1 MEDRKTS
8 IAQSIV
14 YYRIAAVASLLCG
27 VGSVILGA
35 VTLQDAGDGR
45 VFVGMGLCQIA
56 LGLVMLTLSLA
67 CLQIVAR
74 LRGHQ
79 RRQR

>member
-8 IAQSIV
+8 IAQSIA

-27 VGSVILGA
+27 AGSVILGA
-35 VTLQDAGDGR
+35 VTLHDADGGR
-45 VFVGMGLCQIA
+45 VFVGIGLSQIA
-56 LGLVMLTLSLA
+56 LGLVMLTLALA

-74 LRGHQ
+74 LRAQ
-79 RRQR
+79 LRRLR

>member
-27 VGSVILGA
+27 TGSVILGA
-35 VTLQDAGDGR
+35 VTLQDADGGR
-45 VFVGMGLCQIA
+45 VFVGIGLSQIA
-56 LGLVMLTLSLA
+56 LGLVMLSLALA

-74 LRGHQ
+74 LRAQ
-79 RRQR
+79 LRRLR

>member
-27 VGSVILGA
+27 AGSVILGA
-35 VTLQDAGDGR
+35 VTLQDADGGR
-45 VFVGMGLCQIA
+45 VFVGIGLSQIA
-56 LGLVMLTLSLA
+56 LGLVMLTLALA

-74 LRGHQ
+74 LRAQ
-79 RRQR
+79 LRRLR